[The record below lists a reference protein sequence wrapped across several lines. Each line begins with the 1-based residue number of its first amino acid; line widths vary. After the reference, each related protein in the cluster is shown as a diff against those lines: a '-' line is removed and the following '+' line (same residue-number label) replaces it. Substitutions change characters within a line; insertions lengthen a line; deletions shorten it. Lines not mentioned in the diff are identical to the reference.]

1 MHTAKQAADLILA
14 CPVPT
19 DCEVRDISDDFGLDD
34 RFIVYG
40 LYTDTGVR
48 AAYVTLYSND
58 SADLVMATV
67 RISLS
72 CHISHTQLGLDWVN
86 SCLNKLYPR
95 LKGTLLNKLTEDC
108 PWNVDSLSALSTGT
122 PITNELSNDSQT
134 LVYDALGGYYASLQL
149 WLMEE

>member
-1 MHTAKQAADLILA
+1 MRTARQASDMILDCA
-14 CPVPT
+14 VPT
-19 DCEVRDISDDFGLDD
+19 DCEVRDISREFGLDD

-58 SADLVMATV
+58 NADLVMATL

-72 CHISHTQLGLDWVN
+72 CDVSHTQLGMDWVN
-86 SCLNKLYPR
+86 ACLNKLYPR
-95 LKGTLLNKLTEDC
+95 LKGSLLDRLTRDC
-108 PWNVDSLSALSTGT
+108 PWNVDSLSALAMGT
-122 PITNELSNDSQT
+122 QITEELSKDSQT
-134 LVYDALGGYYASLQL
+134 LVYDVMGCHYASLQL